1 MLDPLEQATC
11 LQDGIVQFRW
21 IPHSRKI
28 IRNSQKSLAHKMRE
42 PCFHLLYS
50 SAVIDSRTLRLGRL
64 YSVPLLHHL
73 VLLSITSLGMCG
85 PQRLKWISE
94 TTWKSLVSRVW
105 LGRIP
110 WTYFW
115 TILLIYG
122 SLFNFAVR
130 QDTRIASVLEYRA
143 CWISLHAETTK
154 QSLKLLLEIEA
165 PQLSV
170 GVTFPR
176 GLNPESRFTW
186 RTLMA

>member
-1 MLDPLEQATC
+1 MALSNLGGSHTAE
-11 LQDGIVQFRW
+11 
-21 IPHSRKI
+21 I

-42 PCFHLLYS
+42 SCFHLLYS
-50 SAVIDSRTLRLGRL
+50 SAMIDSRTLRLGRL

-85 PQRLKWISE
+85 PSQRLNWISG
-94 TTWKSLVSRVW
+94 TMRKSLVSRVW
-105 LGRIP
+105 LGRVP

-115 TILLIYG
+115 TILLTYG

-143 CWISLHAETTK
+143 CWISLHAEITK
-154 QSLKLLLEIEA
+154 QSLKLLLGIEA

-176 GLNPESRFTW
+176 GLNPESRLTW